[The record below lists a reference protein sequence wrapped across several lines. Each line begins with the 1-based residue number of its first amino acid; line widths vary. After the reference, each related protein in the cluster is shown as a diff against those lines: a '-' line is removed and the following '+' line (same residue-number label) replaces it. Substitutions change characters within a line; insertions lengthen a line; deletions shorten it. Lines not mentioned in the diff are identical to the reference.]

1 MPVSDVRQIN
11 RDGWNRRVS
20 ENDVWSVPVSADS
33 VERARSGDWE
43 ILLTPN
49 KPVPTGWLGDV
60 AGQDILCLASGGGQQ
75 GPILAA
81 AGARVVVFDA
91 SDAQLS
97 QDRKVA
103 ERDAL
108 LLDTVQGFMND
119 LSVFPDG
126 RFDLIFHPVSNCYS
140 PEIEPVWREC
150 FRVLRPGGRLLA
162 GFMNPAV
169 YIFDSEQMTGGNLV
183 VRFPLPYSDSADL
196 SSEDFRR
203 IVQRDHTVEFSHSF
217 DTQFGG
223 QLRAGFMIVGMFEDG
238 DREPQRPIGAY
249 MPIYFATVAIK
260 PASGGIKSGGLARST
275 AKTVAARQNGRK
287 GGRPRKRASAA

>member
-1 MPVSDVRQIN
+1 MPIPDVRQIN

-20 ENDVWSVPVSADS
+20 EKDVWSVLVSADA

-49 KPVPTGWLGDV
+49 KPVPAEWLGDV
-60 AGQDILCLASGGGQQ
+60 SGRDILCLASGGGQQ

-103 ERDAL
+103 ERDGL
-108 LLDTVQGFMND
+108 VLDTVQGFMDD

-169 YIFDSEQMTGGNLV
+169 YIFDSEQMTRSKLV
-183 VRFPLPYSDSADL
+183 VRFPLPYSDIADR
-196 SSEDFRR
+196 SSKDFDM
-203 IVQRDHTVEFSHSF
+203 IIQRDHTVEFSHSF
-217 DTQFGG
+217 DTQFAG
-223 QLRAGFMIVGMFEDG
+223 QLRAGFMIAGMFEDG
-238 DREPQRPIGAY
+238 DREPQRSIGAY
-249 MPIYFATVAIK
+249 MPIYFATLAIK
-260 PASGGIKSGGLARST
+260 PNSSG
-275 AKTVAARQNGRK
+275 VEGR
-287 GGRPRKRASAA
+287 